1 MLTKDYSNKDYD
13 SIKESM
19 LAELKKRLPEY
30 TDTSENDFGI
40 VLLELFA
47 SGVDV
52 LSFYQDIMH
61 NEAFIA
67 TAEQKES
74 VLRWCKT
81 LGYVPK
87 TCTPAKLKQLFVRAF
102 DTESD
107 FIIPRGTIVKSRDN
121 TVSYEVESDF
131 TIPKNCWGDEKDSS
145 GNYLY
150 LANLVQG
157 TSIQGEYVG
166 ESSGAP
172 SQSFKLANDYS
183 IIDTLNIYTIVNG
196 EVQVWSRVDSFIDS
210 TVSDTHYVAERDIN
224 GETYIV
230 FGDGSTGSIP
240 TKSLSIYASYRV
252 CKGSKGDVA
261 PNTITQCM
269 DFAELRY
276 TTNPFVPY
284 ELGSDDELIRDTKKL
299 APAYYRTMWRAV
311 TYQDYVDLVKT
322 HFKQILFA
330 SAIPDPTNKDKV
342 IVNIL
347 SDGSVTLTKTI
358 NSITEFLDS
367 RRIIGTDFEV
377 VNYQSKP
384 MNIQAVLLVKPE
396 YLNSEVESNV
406 KNFLTKR
413 FELGKIDFGEEL
425 SMSMLSAEVITSVE
439 GVKGFRFVLPDTDTV
454 TSNKNE
460 IFTLGTINL
469 TVTGGIQS

>member
-1 MLTKDYSNKDYD
+1 MVTKDYSNKDYD
-13 SIKESM
+13 SIKAAM
-19 LAELKKRLPEY
+19 LEELKRRLPEY

-52 LSFYQDIMH
+52 LSFYQDVMH
-61 NEAFIA
+61 NEAFIT

-81 LGYVPK
+81 LGYTPK
-87 TCTPAKLKQLFVRAF
+87 TCTPARVKQIFIRPNKSNKDTLIPKGTVVKTR
-102 DTESD
+102 DNTIYYETESD
-107 FIIPRGTIVKSRDN
+107 AI
-121 TVSYEVESDF
+121 
-131 TIPKNCWGDEKDSS
+131 IPKNCLGNEKDSE
-145 GNYLY
+145 GNYIY
-150 LANLVQG
+150 LVDLVQG
-157 TSIQGEYVG
+157 SSVQSEFVG
-166 ESSGAP
+166 RSDGAP
-172 SQSFKLANDYS
+172 SQSLKLAKNYS
-183 IIDTLNIYTIVNG
+183 IIDTLNVFTKVNN
-196 EVQVWSRVDSFIDS
+196 EVTVWSRVDSFIDS
-210 TVSDTHYVAERDIN
+210 TVSDCHYVAERGIN

-230 FGDGSTGSIP
+230 FGDGSTGTIP
-240 TKSLSIYASYRV
+240 PKDTPIYASYRV
-252 CKGSKGDVA
+252 CSGSKGNVA
-261 PNTITQCM
+261 PNMLTQCS
-269 DFAELRY
+269 DINGVWN
-276 TTNPFVPY
+276 TTNPSVPY

-322 HFKQILFA
+322 HFKQVIFA
-330 SAIPDPTNKDKV
+330 SAVPDPTNKDKV
-342 IVNIL
+342 IVSIL

-377 VNYQSKP
+377 ANYQSKP
-384 MNIQAVLLVKPE
+384 INIQAVLLVKPE
-396 YLNSEVESNV
+396 YLNTEVEVNV

-454 TSNKNE
+454 PSNKNE
-460 IFTLGTINL
+460 IFTLGTVTL
-469 TVTGGIQS
+469 TVSGGISS